1 MPKSANNKAPT
12 PGRLLH
18 KAIAQNDWPAAE
30 LILKKYKAEAGATKN
45 ATGSTPLMLAAN
57 GKCGKNNAKL
67 IEALLT
73 NGNGGQQS
81 AAERNPKGK
90 TAADIAEELGKV
102 ELANRLRTLEQS
114 ALSNEKFQRCPRCM
128 AKLKRRSQLAYVKDC
143 VMKGEEK
150 NELILEL
157 FNEHPLAVERLD
169 VPALH
174 RVNCCLS
181 FRKELTESL
190 ALVSE
195 IKKLRRQAEDSSCED
210 ASSSSSSSSYS
221 WKGWHL
227 VDLCSGAQC
236 MTAALCLSILPGV
249 SFTALDI
256 VPSKELPHFEDVE
269 WTTMSDIG
277 GKVPMSTTKCNADS
291 NNDMTSSFSYL
302 QRDVHDKDLAVQLR
316 SHISNGNATYTGE
329 KVIVLAMHCCGAL
342 SQRAVKLFEELDA
355 ASVLIMP
362 CCLPPKVLGWSK
374 KSKTFDPSL
383 ASTSWNPC
391 NASNSEENMRDDAEV
406 KAMAEI
412 FATTDQ
418 DEQYQRW
425 GAYLCQYTL
434 DIAAGD
440 NGNSVTTC
448 KITSGEGV
456 QNANVAAKLKEVDA
470 VLSSR
475 NTLITATRNGSALS
489 PQLSVCE
496 ST

>member
-1 MPKSANNKAPT
+1 MSKNDLYVMPKSANNKTPT

-18 KAIAQNDWPAAE
+18 QAIAQNDWPAAE
-30 LILKKYKAEAGATKN
+30 LILKQYKAEAGATKN

-114 ALSNEKFQRCPRCM
+114 AISNEKFQRCPRCM

-181 FRKELTESL
+181 FRKELTESM

-195 IKKLRRQAEDSSCED
+195 LKMLRRNAEATAETLSCLGKGEEE
-210 ASSSSSSSSYS
+210 SQS
-221 WKGWHL
+221 WKGWHI

-236 MTAALCLSILPGV
+236 VTAALCLSILRG
-249 SFTALDI
+249 I
-256 VPSKELPHFEDVE
+256 
-269 WTTMSDIG
+269 
-277 GKVPMSTTKCNADS
+277 
-291 NNDMTSSFSYL
+291 
-302 QRDVHDKDLAVQLR
+302 
-316 SHISNGNATYTGE
+316 
-329 KVIVLAMHCCGAL
+329 
-342 SQRAVKLFEELDA
+342 
-355 ASVLIMP
+355 
-362 CCLPPKVLGWSK
+362 
-374 KSKTFDPSL
+374 
-383 ASTSWNPC
+383 
-391 NASNSEENMRDDAEV
+391 
-406 KAMAEI
+406 
-412 FATTDQ
+412 
-418 DEQYQRW
+418 
-425 GAYLCQYTL
+425 
-434 DIAAGD
+434 
-440 NGNSVTTC
+440 SVTA
-448 KITSGEGV
+448 I
-456 QNANVAAKLKEVDA
+456 L
-470 VLSSR
+470 
-475 NTLITATRNGSALS
+475 
-489 PQLSVCE
+489 
-496 ST
+496 